1 MNLVKDGKME
11 RLELGW
17 VREMENLFT
26 RSTEVRWSR
35 L

>member
-1 MNLVKDGKME
+1 MNPVKDGKME

-17 VREMENLFT
+17 VREMEDLFI
-26 RSTEVRWSR
+26 RSTEVQWSR